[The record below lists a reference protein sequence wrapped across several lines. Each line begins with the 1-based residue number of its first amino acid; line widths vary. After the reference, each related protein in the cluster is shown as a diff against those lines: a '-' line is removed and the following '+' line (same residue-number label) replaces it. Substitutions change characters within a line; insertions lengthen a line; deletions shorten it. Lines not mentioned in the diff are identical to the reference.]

1 MHNVKDATL
10 GTCWRTIWGEYQ
22 CKVLQCSYAQYSDFI
37 VIVLWS
43 SKLFHIYIHTYVCFY
58 TRWSNYTGGFD
69 YDNGERNIETYMA
82 NKEYGAKEN
91 GDTNDL
97 VKRVNQEVF
106 DLESVLHKGNEHR
119 GTNMLGQREK
129 KDDTD
134 VSWS

>member
-1 MHNVKDATL
+1 
-10 GTCWRTIWGEYQ
+10 
-22 CKVLQCSYAQYSDFI
+22 
-37 VIVLWS
+37 
-43 SKLFHIYIHTYVCFY
+43 
-58 TRWSNYTGGFD
+58 
-69 YDNGERNIETYMA
+69 MA

-106 DLESVLHKGNEHR
+106 DLESVLHKGKEHR

-129 KDDTD
+129 KDDND